1 MADPLAHFT
10 PQVREWF
17 GRAFAAPTEAQAQAW
32 PAIATGEHVLISAPT
47 GSGKTLAAFLYG
59 LDQFVAKPT
68 HEQTRLVY
76 VSPLKALSYDVEKNL
91 RAPLR
96 GIGAELNVA
105 IRTGDTPQK
114 ERRDM
119 IKHPPDVLITTP
131 ESLYL
136 MLTSQA
142 RAIFEGTETV
152 ILDEIHA
159 VAQTKRGA
167 HLAITLER
175 LVEVAERDVQRV
187 GLSATQN
194 PLEEVGRFMVGPK
207 RRVTVVDTGVRKPLD
222 LKIHV
227 PVESMV
233 EPEQMDLELDPF
245 AGQEATRKSIW
256 PAIYPELLKLVREH
270 TLDADL
276 RQQPARGRA
285 AGAAAERAGRG
296 DASRAPTTGR
306 WRARSGW
313 SSRSS

>member
-1 MADPLAHFT
+1 MQATPQPRGGTGLPRCLPFAGAASAPMIGPSDAPRNVYGSMTDPLAHFT

-59 LDQFVAKPT
+59 LDQFLARPS
-68 HEQTRLVY
+68 HERTRLVY

-96 GIGAELNVA
+96 GIQADLNVA

-119 IKHPPDVLITTP
+119 VKHPPDVLITTP

-175 LVEVAERDVQRV
+175 LAEQAERDVQRV

-194 PLEEVGRFMVGPK
+194 PLEEVGRFMVGPS
-207 RRVTVVDTGVRKPLD
+207 RR
-222 LKIHV
+222 
-227 PVESMV
+227 
-233 EPEQMDLELDPF
+233 
-245 AGQEATRKSIW
+245 
-256 PAIYPELLKLVREH
+256 
-270 TLDADL
+270 
-276 RQQPARGRA
+276 
-285 AGAAAERAGRG
+285 
-296 DASRAPTTGR
+296 
-306 WRARSGW
+306 
-313 SSRSS
+313 